1 MKYLLD
7 TCVLSEFVKTT
18 PEVRVLEWINA
29 RVESDLYVA
38 AMTLAELRRGVA
50 RLPASRRKTDLGVW
64 LEQLQAGFAER
75 ILPFTGETAAYW
87 GEMCAR
93 VEAGGRTMAAFDSII
108 AATAVEHGLVLV
120 TRNDRDFMAALPV
133 VFNPWEITA
142 SSPSAE

>member
-7 TCVLSEFVKTT
+7 TCVLSELVRTK
-18 PEVRVLEWINA
+18 PEARVLTWINA
-29 RVESDLYVA
+29 RAESDLYVA

-75 ILPFTGETAAYW
+75 ILPFTSETAAYW

-93 VEAGGRTMAAFDSII
+93 CEAGGRTMAAFDSII

-133 VFNPWEITA
+133 VFNPWEVTA
-142 SSPSAE
+142 NSPPPE

>member
-18 PEVRVLEWINA
+18 PEARVLAWINA
-29 RVESDLYVA
+29 RAESDLYVA
-38 AMTLAELRRGVA
+38 ATTLAELRRGVA
-50 RLPASRRKTDLGVW
+50 RLPASRRKTDLGAW
-64 LEQLQAGFAER
+64 LEQLQVGFADR
-75 ILPFTGETAAYW
+75 IFPFTGETAAYW

-120 TRNDRDFMAALPV
+120 TRNDRDFAAALPV

-142 SSPSAE
+142 NSPQPE

>member
-18 PEVRVLEWINA
+18 PEARVLAWINA
-29 RVESDLYVA
+29 RAESDLYVA

-50 RLPASRRKTDLGVW
+50 RLPASRRKTDLGGW

-75 ILPFTGETAAYW
+75 ILPFTCDTAAYW

-120 TRNDRDFMAALPV
+120 TRNDRDFAAALPV
-133 VFNPWEITA
+133 VFNPWEITPNA
-142 SSPSAE
+142 PQRE

>member
-7 TCVLSEFVKTT
+7 TCVLSEFVKTA
-18 PEVRVLEWINA
+18 PEPKVLAWINA
-29 RVESDLYVA
+29 RDENELYVA

-50 RLPASRRKTDLGVW
+50 RLSPSRRKTDLMAW
-64 LEQLQAGFAER
+64 LEQLQAGFADR
-75 ILPFTGETAAYW
+75 ILPFTRETAAYW

-120 TRNDRDFMAALPV
+120 TRNDRDFTAALPV
-133 VFNPWEITA
+133 VFNPWEIA
-142 SSPSAE
+142 ANPPLAE